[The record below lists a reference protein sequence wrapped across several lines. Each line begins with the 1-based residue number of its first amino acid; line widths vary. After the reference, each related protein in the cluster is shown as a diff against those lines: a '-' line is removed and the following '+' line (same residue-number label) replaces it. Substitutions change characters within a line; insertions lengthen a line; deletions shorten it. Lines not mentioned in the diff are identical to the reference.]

1 MKEVISKVLDARNAY
16 QQAKKTHNQEAVM
29 RERYVNVLLNS
40 VDDLLGLADAV
51 EKAEAEYAELAKENM
66 RLQAE
71 AKKKKPEA
79 DTENKV
85 AKAKE

>member
-1 MKEVISKVLDARNAY
+1 MKEAISKVLDARNAY
-16 QQAKKTHNQEAVM
+16 KQAKKTHNQEAVM

-51 EKAEAEYAELAKENM
+51 EKAEAEIAEMAKENM

-71 AKKKKPEA
+71 AKKKKSEA